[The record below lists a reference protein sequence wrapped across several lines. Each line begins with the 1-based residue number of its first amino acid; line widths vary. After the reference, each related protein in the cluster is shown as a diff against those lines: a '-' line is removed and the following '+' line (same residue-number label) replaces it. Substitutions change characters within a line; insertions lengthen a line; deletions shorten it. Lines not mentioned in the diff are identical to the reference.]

1 VGELQHPSGQA
12 LESAQTLRKKCLEGP
27 NCFIAGTE
35 VVVAAPVIE
44 MIADEAL
51 VVSTSTTEFVP
62 ADSGRSDAVL
72 AAAAFLVGSGLSL
85 RRSSESR
92 QRRKPLVVTAQ

>member
-1 VGELQHPSGQA
+1 M
-12 LESAQTLRKKCLEGP
+12 
-27 NCFIAGTE
+27 
-35 VVVAAPVIE
+35 VAAPVIE